1 MYPLLLVT
9 EFLVTLYKGQ
19 GSNQSH
25 LSRWECDISKPLIKA
40 QVTVCELFQ
49 KSPLN
54 DAFRCLV
61 LEEVNQDVL
70 QTSVLLWRRL
80 LQGELVQAWVLL
92 VESLEEAEEVSSHKS
107 LDFYNFLKLYFLL
120 DFSSLIVKWSD
131 DLHKCYHSMF
141 NASDTLITFI
151 GDLLKLI
158 PFPVCE
164 C

>member
-1 MYPLLLVT
+1 MAAQTCWMYPFLLVT

-19 GSNQSH
+19 GSNQSR
-25 LSRWECDISKPLIKA
+25 LSLWECDISEPLIKA

-70 QTSVLLWRRL
+70 QTSVLLRRCL

-107 LDFYNFLKLYFLL
+107 LKSLQFSQTLL
-120 DFSSLIVKWSD
+120 PVGLFKFNCKMIWWSSQMS
-131 DLHKCYHSMF
+131 SF
-141 NASDTLITFI
+141 NA
-151 GDLLKLI
+151 
-158 PFPVCE
+158 
-164 C
+164 